1 MPHTRKTG
9 LYYPKK
15 NSREAYEWAERMRKL
30 RKQKQRNKR
39 K

>member
-15 NSREAYEWAERMRKL
+15 GSKEAKAWGKAMQKL
-30 RKQKQRNKR
+30 RSKKR